1 MQARLIMNNY
11 NNTKILNDALSL
23 HQMWEQGNLGG
34 EVMPE
39 DAHPDLAQDSKEL
52 LHYLTLGMCLNYQRN
67 SYKLWEACTAAYLDR
82 DVSWIFLPERVA
94 AADEDQ
100 LRPALIKHKVAL
112 QPNKHTNNWKRV
124 SHGIVKYGQG
134 DMRIILENNYY
145 DIAKI
150 RQFIQSNR
158 KEFPYLAGDKICN
171 YWLFVLLQYTSFPLS
186 NRQAL
191 TIAPDTHVL
200 KASVQLGLLTTE
212 DLASSTAQT
221 ICSNAWSDILKGS
234 DLTPI
239 DIHTPLWLW
248 SQLGFP
254 QIASR

>member
-1 MQARLIMNNY
+1 MTNRSDSQ
-11 NNTKILNDALSL
+11 ILNDALSL
-23 HQMWEQGNLGG
+23 HRMWKHGQLGG

-39 DAHPDLAQDSKEL
+39 DVHPDLAKDSKEL

-67 SYKLWEACTAAYLDR
+67 SYKLWEACTAAYLDTE
-82 DVSWIFLPERVA
+82 VNWIFSPKRVA
-94 AADEDQ
+94 ASDEDH

-124 SHGIVKYGQG
+124 SEGIVKYGRG
-134 DMRIILENNYY
+134 DMRLILEAHDY

-150 RQFIQSNR
+150 RDFIQTNR
-158 KEFPYLAGDKICN
+158 KDFPYLAGDKICN
-171 YWLFVLLQYTSFPLS
+171 YWLFVLLQYTSFPIH

-200 KASVQLGLLTTE
+200 NASVRLGVL
-212 DLASSTAQT
+212 SSVELEGSNAQT
-221 ICSNAWSDILKGS
+221 ICSDAWDRVLAPSEFL
-234 DLTPI
+234 PI

-248 SQLGFP
+248 SRQGFP
-254 QIASR
+254 EITS